1 MMVAAD
7 ADGGGSLIAADVMMT
22 SSGGSKTVN
31 IRLAWAYAYCTFLLC
46 DGYTCKN
53 YLKRI
58 LWQGRNKILRSE
70 KEVRATSMTLLV
82 RSSNDKHV
90 LFSSQWQ
97 CNGDPVASL
106 FGTNYVRNDVFLNC
120 LERTSFT
127 PRFEAK

>member
-1 MMVAAD
+1 MMVAD
-7 ADGGGSLIAADVMMT
+7 ADGGGSLIVADVMMT
-22 SSGGSKTVN
+22 SSGGSQTVN
-31 IRLAWAYAYCTFLLC
+31 NTVSLAYAYCTFLLC
-46 DGYTCKN
+46 DEYTCKN

-58 LWQGRNKILRSE
+58 LWQGRNKILRGE

-90 LFSSQWQ
+90 VCSSQWH

-120 LERTSFT
+120 LERTNFT